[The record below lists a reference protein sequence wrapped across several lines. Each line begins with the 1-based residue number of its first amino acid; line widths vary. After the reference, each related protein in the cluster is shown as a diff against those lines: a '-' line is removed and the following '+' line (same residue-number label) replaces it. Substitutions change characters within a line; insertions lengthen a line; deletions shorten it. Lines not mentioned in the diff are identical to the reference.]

1 MQFNGEPDDNP
12 VLEAIANLNQ
22 LNSKLNWVVHTGK
35 VSAVDLETSTAK
47 VLLAPGVETPF
58 IKWMTVRFSTG
69 KLNYNISVDDS
80 VLVLC
85 PSGSPAQGYILPII
99 ANGMPDDD
107 QTTNFSFGDNGSI
120 QVNNERINI
129 NAGDNVNLNLNG
141 HNLNIQ
147 FRDDRLTVT
156 GFGHK
161 LEMDNDDIRLQHSN
175 GSFVRANTDTVKMQK
190 GVNEVEANSLG
201 CKMSAVG
208 GTSVVD
214 ATVTGVAITAPV
226 FTWNGAVVAVLP

>member
-35 VSAVDLETSTAK
+35 VSAVDLDTSTAK
-47 VLLAPGVETPF
+47 VILAPGVETPF

-99 ANGMPDDD
+99 ANGMPDND

-120 QVNNERINI
+120 QVNDESLNI
-129 NAGDNVNLNLNG
+129 NAGTDKNLSINA
-141 HNLNIQ
+141 HDHNIQ
-147 FRDDRLTVT
+147 FRDDELVLNA
-156 GFGHK
+156 FGHTVS
-161 LEMDNDDIRLQHSN
+161 LRNNRINIEHTN
-175 GSFVRANTDTVKMQK
+175 GFNARVSSTEARIQAGASEVSA
-190 GVNEVEANSLG
+190 GVAGVSMNS
-201 CKMSAVG
+201 G
-208 GTSVVD
+208 GGGINIDPSGNV
-214 ATVTGVAITAPV
+214 AVTGVT
-226 FTWNGAVVAVLP
+226 FTFNGIPERVGV